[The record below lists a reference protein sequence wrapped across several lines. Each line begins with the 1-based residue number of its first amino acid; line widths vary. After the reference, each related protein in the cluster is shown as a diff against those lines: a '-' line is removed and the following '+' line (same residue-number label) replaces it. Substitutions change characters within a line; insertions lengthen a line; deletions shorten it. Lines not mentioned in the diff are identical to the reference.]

1 MKDLRIYGAIKK
13 YAKISPVRLHM
24 PGHKGRNF
32 IRTGAKFD
40 VTELPRIDNARIV
53 AAAEKDCAQIL
64 GAKRLF
70 FLTGGS
76 TSGILAALY
85 AIKDSG
91 EKIVI
96 NRSAH
101 KSVYNGLKLFGIEPV
116 IFDDEREKITPE
128 RLSEIFEKE
137 KGASAALFT
146 YPDYF
151 GRTFD
156 LKGIKK
162 TCEKF
167 GKIFITDS
175 AHGNHF
181 KFIGLPYAG
190 DTADISVESLH
201 KTAYTFNQGAI
212 ILVNDLSL
220 TEKITEGVNAF
231 LSTSPSYPLLA
242 SVEYGIKRWVKD
254 AARAK
259 RVIDNLI
266 VAKEE
271 LKKAGLKI
279 LPAEDPFKLTVLFG
293 ESGYDGLKVSE
304 LLERKKV
311 FPELAG
317 ENEVLFMAS
326 AATKKSDLKKLV
338 RAVKFAI
345 KNVEKKCDGK
355 AERKAELRERVMPY
369 LVAVNSE
376 WEYTPITLAQGKIC
390 AENFGN
396 IPPCVPLFTAGE
408 KINHDIRGQLSGETF
423 GVKDGK
429 IKTVKVK

>member
-1 MKDLRIYGAIKK
+1 MKDLKIYRAIKK
-13 YAKISPVRLHM
+13 YEKLSPVRLHM

-32 IRTGAKFD
+32 LRTGAKFD
-40 VTELPRIDNARIV
+40 ITELPRIDNAKIV
-53 AAAEKDCAQIL
+53 ADAEEDCAQIL
-64 GAKRLF
+64 GAKKLF

-85 AIKDSG
+85 AVKDLG
-91 EKIVI
+91 KKIVI

-101 KSVYNGLKLFGIEPV
+101 KSVYNGLKLFGIDPV
-116 IFDDEREKITPE
+116 IIDDEREKITSAK
-128 RLSEIFEKE
+128 LSEVFEKE

-156 LKGIKK
+156 LKGIKE

-212 ILVNDLSL
+212 ICVNDLIL
-220 TEKITEGVNAF
+220 AEKVSEGVNAF

-242 SVEYGIKRWVKD
+242 SVEYGIKRWEKD

-259 RVIDNLI
+259 RVVSFLL
-266 VAKEE
+266 KSKRE
-271 LKKAGLKI
+271 LEKQGLKI

-293 ESGYDGLKVSE
+293 ENGYDGLKVSE
-304 LLERKKV
+304 LIEKKKV

-317 ENEVLFMAS
+317 KNEVLFMAS

-338 RAVKFAI
+338 RAVRFAI
-345 KNVEKKCDGK
+345 KSVGKKCDSK
-355 AERKAELRERVMPY
+355 TVRKDVPRERVMPY
-369 LVAVNSE
+369 LAAVNSE
-376 WEYTPITLAQGKIC
+376 WEYTPTTLAQGKIC

-408 KINHDIRGQLSGETF
+408 KINCDISERLSGETF